1 MPVPIPV
8 DVSPVSD
15 GSAEKDWETAASG
28 GMLKVSQWRQTILSF
43 RSVDRRNAFLAAA
56 HVVQSLAMGEEETGA
71 KPSWLSNSAGAQKG
85 MSMVAQHTGDVLHET
100 CHCGPEASMSDEE
113 EEDWELH
120 RKKTGLVAKLV
131 TYDSRERMLRDFKLR
146 PGVRRSGIVVWGV
159 APRGPCAR
167 AGVQPG
173 DRLVSINGRQDIIHL
188 MASECKVPATLIFM
202 GTAGRIT
209 TEVRLISSEAALSDK
224 GFTLLSD
231 KVLGGA
237 RTKYLYQEEKL
248 CPVLHRHGCV
258 VVFHFDLQFFDDGLY
273 VIHLIV
279 VKWSKSAKRRAA
291 KKARDAAHPAEAAPT
306 APETTP
312 EKPKAKAAAKAPAAE
327 PKAKPKEA
335 AKAAAKPKAAPKEEP
350 KKPDPK
356 AAAKSKAK
364 AAPEAAKPKEAPK
377 AKADPKAK
385 AGAAKA
391 KAKAEPAP
399 PPPAPEPAP
408 KAKGKAKAAP
418 EPKSSPPK
426 AAAKSKAGA
435 PQKKE
440 EDTAAPE
447 RVEVVQPFEV
457 DDGTGG
463 EWEQSTG
470 LSKKAEKRKEKQE
483 MMKKEACQQM

>member
-1 MPVPIPV
+1 
-8 DVSPVSD
+8 
-15 GSAEKDWETAASG
+15 
-28 GMLKVSQWRQTILSF
+28 
-43 RSVDRRNAFLAAA
+43 
-56 HVVQSLAMGEEETGA
+56 
-71 KPSWLSNSAGAQKG
+71 
-85 MSMVAQHTGDVLHET
+85 
-100 CHCGPEASMSDEE
+100 
-113 EEDWELH
+113 
-120 RKKTGLVAKLV
+120 
-131 TYDSRERMLRDFKLR
+131 
-146 PGVRRSGIVVWGV
+146 
-159 APRGPCAR
+159 
-167 AGVQPG
+167 
-173 DRLVSINGRQDIIHL
+173 

-248 CPVLHRHGCV
+248 CPVLHRHGE
-258 VVFHFDLQFFDDGLY
+258 QQGAGE
-273 VIHLIV
+273 
-279 VKWSKSAKRRAA
+279 SRRP
-291 KKARDAAHPAEAAPT
+291 HQ
-306 APETTP
+306 
-312 EKPKAKAAAKAPAAE
+312 AKAAAKAPAAE

-335 AKAAAKPKAAPKEEP
+335 AKAAAKPKAAPKDAPATLTPTCARMGSSESLDHWAQKAGFHRCQEEP

-440 EDTAAPE
+440 DFDMRIPRRQSVWRWCSPLKWMMALVASGSNRRAFNLRKAKGKDQKLIPGMAPINTVPGMAPPKAASKEEIAAFIARAAEKGTAA
-447 RVEVVQPFEV
+447 R
-457 DDGTGG
+457 T
-463 EWEQSTG
+463 
-470 LSKKAEKRKEKQE
+470 AEEEKQAAANALHTQTIKVPENKIGIEKTGVARIDTSGEIFTIAGPQQAVE
-483 MMKKEACQQM
+483 MAYAAIKDLIEKGYCAMAFEEMSLSGEMNQFDDTHR